1 MNDEM
6 DGMNDLNGN
15 EFEVNQQMEN
25 VIDGLFNMKDQKA
38 AKHQPGAA
46 VCASTEGIE
55 NVDVSD
61 IQKMINRSAES
72 GSPGL
77 DQFNHEMLDGL
88 QFDEFDQDAQQYMQ
102 NQNFLNEDD

>member
-1 MNDEM
+1 
-6 DGMNDLNGN
+6 
-15 EFEVNQQMEN
+15 MEN

-77 DQFNHEMLDGL
+77 D
-88 QFDEFDQDAQQYMQ
+88 
-102 NQNFLNEDD
+102 